1 MHRPGH
7 QSHSWLLFLLHPILD
22 PAANPTSSPFKLLT
36 VTYKVLHDLLLTDL
50 NSDPSPESTV
60 HQSQW
65 PHSLPQAQ
73 IKGWIPSAWP
83 TSCPETVIWVFQ
95 HEVTSKIKCPI
106 SYHSSVSGYMWLLAV
121 TIILQSGDIPY
132 RAGKEITKHGN
143 AFYTCSQGRTY
154 LKPMARDRHCSKPG
168 NIWWQSEVSFPFLTH
183 PKLHPILLMRKIPAH
198 LRFPFPASDLPHN
211 TKLIHKTPLTYTAF
225 SALPAYRRPSAL
237 L

>member
-73 IKGWIPSAWP
+73 IKGWIPS
-83 TSCPETVIWVFQ
+83 SCPETVIWVFQ